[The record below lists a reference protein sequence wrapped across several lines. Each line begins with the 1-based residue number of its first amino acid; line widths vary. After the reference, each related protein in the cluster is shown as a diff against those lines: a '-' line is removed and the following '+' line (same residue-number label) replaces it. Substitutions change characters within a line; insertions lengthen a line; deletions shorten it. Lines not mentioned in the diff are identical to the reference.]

1 MSGFSHIHIP
11 KMFEITV
18 TTANDENTAK
28 YHTDGKTSIVN
39 DQAPPTAEI
48 RPVVLTEC

>member
-1 MSGFSHIHIP
+1 
-11 KMFEITV
+11 MFEITV
-18 TTANDENTAK
+18 TTANDEYTAI
-28 YHTDGKTSIVN
+28 YHTGNSSYMKHSIVY

>member
-1 MSGFSHIHIP
+1 
-11 KMFEITV
+11 MFEITI
-18 TTANDENTAK
+18 TTANDENTAI
-28 YHTDGKTSIVN
+28 YHTGNSLDMLNAIFN